1 MALASVLILGNF
13 TTLIMRRI
21 SDKFTIKK
29 KKKLCEIAAG
39 GLLRTTKFI
48 PNKEGRNLQ
57 G

>member
-29 KKKLCEIAAG
+29 KKNSVK
-39 GLLRTTKFI
+39 
-48 PNKEGRNLQ
+48 
-57 G
+57 